1 MSSSSF
7 KKLLFVIAAML
18 LCIGSQVSLFMGGG
32 FFTRAVRTKSILP
45 QVPVTMTATT
55 ITPTQTVIKQE
66 QAAHFEAGMIF
77 PQWTQ
82 NSYGFSDTVWQQG
95 LHDIQAQTGARWIE
109 LTILL
114 NQVSPTSTHVGTG
127 QSTASVNAVASGIIT
142 ARTLGYHVF
151 IVPLMGVDVAGTWAA
166 SIHFSTYQEEQ
177 EWFDSYWQVLRP
189 YYVAA
194 AQAGADQ
201 VSIGTELEW
210 LQQNAPDTLWNTL
223 IARVHSVFQGKLT
236 YNMNWSSLYLV
247 HPAWLTNN
255 QLNIIG
261 VSEYIPLV
269 NSPVRVNPA
278 EIIPLWRDN
287 IKSFLDKLA
296 IELGKPLII
305 SEIGY
310 RNSADTLYH
319 PWFPMSTISPPDP
332 TEQAAAC
339 NAALVN
345 IFHDSHIVGIFF
357 WGWDGVQEYK
367 LSGQPALAVLHKWYT
382 SLQS

>member
-1 MSSSSF
+1 M
-7 KKLLFVIAAML
+7 V

-32 FFTRAVRTKSILP
+32 FFTKAIRTKPAITQEP
-45 QVPVTMTATT
+45 ATL
-55 ITPTQTVIKQE
+55 ITTPIIPTQTAIQ
-66 QAAHFEAGMIF
+66 QDQTSQFETGMVF

-82 NSYGFSDTVWQQG
+82 DGYGFSDTVWQQG
-95 LHDIQAQTGARWIE
+95 LHDIQTQTGARWIE
-109 LTILL
+109 MTVLL
-114 NQVSPTSTHVGTG
+114 DQTSPTSTHIGTG
-127 QSTASVNAVASGIIT
+127 LSTVSVNALASGIIT

-151 IVPLMGVDVAGTWAA
+151 VVPLMSVDVAGAWAA
-166 SIHFSTYQEEQ
+166 SIQFSTYQEEQ
-177 EWFDSYWQVLRP
+177 EWFDSYWQVRQP

-210 LQQNAPDTLWNTL
+210 LQQNAPASLWNTL
-223 IARVHSVFQGKLT
+223 IARVRSVFPGKIT
-236 YNMNWSSLYLV
+236 YNMNWTSLYIPP
-247 HPAWLTNN
+247 PAWLTNK
-255 QLNIIG
+255 QLDLIG
-261 VSEYIPLV
+261 ISEYIPLIDA
-269 NSPVRVNPA
+269 PVRVDPTK
-278 EIIPLWRDN
+278 IYLLWRNN

-296 IELGKPLII
+296 NELGKHLII

-339 NAALVN
+339 NAALANVV
-345 IFHDSHIVGIFF
+345 HDSDIVGIFF
-357 WGWDGVQEYK
+357 WGWDGVQGYK
-367 LSGQPALAVLHKWYT
+367 LSGQPAVAVLHKWYT